1 MSVTKTKK
9 TYPQWKIDTIND
21 LSELIQSSNTTAFC
35 NLYKVRAA
43 QLMQLRKNF
52 KDDIKI
58 RVIKNTLAKHGIANS
73 KVDNSDKLVEGV
85 SEQKAFIFTN
95 MDPFKLFLLLEKGK
109 VDLPARD
116 GDIASGEIVVPSG
129 NTGMQPG
136 PDLSAFKEFN
146 IPTRIDAGSIF
157 VSEDTIVAKKGDVIK
172 SSLAALLSKL
182 DIKPIKAGVKLDV
195 AFMENLVYN
204 SDDLSIN
211 LDDYRDSLIISYR
224 NALDL
229 AVSEEYFTKETVPL
243 ILADAYN
250 KSKNLS
256 VESNY
261 LTEDNASMLIAKK
274 QLEAQTLN
282 NLINLD

>member
-1 MSVTKTKK
+1 MSQTHK
-9 TYPQWKIDTIND
+9 YPQWKLDTI
-21 LSELIQSSNTTAFC
+21 SEVEESIKSNKTIALC
-35 NLYKVRAA
+35 NLHKVRAT
-43 QLMQLRKNF
+43 QLMKLRKNF
-52 KDDIKI
+52 KDELKI
-58 RVIKNTLAKHGIANS
+58 RVIKNTLSKIAVKNS
-73 KVDNSDKLVEGV
+73 SLKISTEILE
-85 SEQKAFIFTN
+85 SISAQQAFIFTN
-95 MDPFKLFLLLEKGK
+95 MNPFQLYLLLEKGK

-136 PDLSAFKEFN
+136 PDLSAFKAFN

>member
-21 LSELIQSSNTTAFC
+21 LSELIQSSTTTAFC

-116 GDIASGEIVVPSG
+116 GDIASGEIIVPSG

-146 IPTRIDAGSIF
+146 IPTRIDAGSIA
-157 VSEDTIVAKKGDVIK
+157 VSEDTVVAKEGDVIN

-182 DIKPIKAGVKLDV
+182 NIKPIKAGVAIDMAYMDGLIYPAKDV
-195 AFMENLVYN
+195 AI
-204 SDDLSIN
+204 DLEE
-211 LDDYRDSLIISYR
+211 YRSTLIHSFN
-224 NALDL
+224 NALNL
-229 AVSEEYFTKETVPL
+229 ALEQEYLTKETVPL
-243 ILADAYN
+243 LLAKAFTN
-250 KSKNLS
+250 SKNIS
-256 VESNY
+256 IESDY
-261 LTEDNASMLIAKK
+261 ITKETISSILAKK
-274 QLEAQTLN
+274 QIEAETLN
-282 NLINLD
+282 KLVN

>member
-1 MSVTKTKK
+1 M
-9 TYPQWKIDTIND
+9 
-21 LSELIQSSNTTAFC
+21 C
-35 NLYKVRAA
+35 
-43 QLMQLRKNF
+43 
-52 KDDIKI
+52 I
-58 RVIKNTLAKHGIANS
+58 RDS
-73 KVDNSDKLVEGV
+73 
-85 SEQKAFIFTN
+85 TN
-95 MDPFKLFLLLEKGK
+95 MNPFQLYLLLEKGK

-116 GDIASGEIVVPSG
+116 GDIASNEIVVPSG

-182 DIKPIKAGVKLDV
+182 DIKPIKAGVKIDV

>member
-1 MSVTKTKK
+1 MSQTHK
-9 TYPQWKIDTIND
+9 YPQWKLDTI
-21 LSELIQSSNTTAFC
+21 SEVEESIKSNKTLALC
-35 NLYKVRAA
+35 NLHKVRAT
-43 QLMQLRKNF
+43 QLMKLRKNF
-52 KDDIKI
+52 KDELKI
-58 RVIKNTLAKHGIANS
+58 RVVKNTLSKIAVKNS
-73 KVDNSDKLVEGV
+73 SLKISTEILE
-85 SEQKAFIFTN
+85 SISAQQAFIFTN
-95 MDPFKLFLLLEKGK
+95 MNPFQLYLLLEKGK

-136 PDLSAFKEFN
+136 PDLSAFKAFN

-195 AFMENLVYN
+195 AFMENLIYN

>member
-116 GDIASGEIVVPSG
+116 GDIASGEIIVPSG

-146 IPTRIDAGSIF
+146 IPTRIDAGSIA
-157 VSEDTIVAKKGDVIK
+157 VSEDTVVAKEGDVIN

-182 DIKPIKAGVKLDV
+182 NIKPIKAGVAIDMAYMDGLIYPAKDV
-195 AFMENLVYN
+195 AI
-204 SDDLSIN
+204 DLEE
-211 LDDYRDSLIISYR
+211 YRSTLIHSFN
-224 NALDL
+224 NALNL
-229 AVSEEYFTKETVPL
+229 ALEQEYLTKETVPL
-243 ILADAYN
+243 LLAKAFTN
-250 KSKNLS
+250 SKNIS
-256 VESNY
+256 IESDY
-261 LTEDNASMLIAKK
+261 ITKETISSILAKK
-274 QLEAQTLN
+274 QIEAETLN
-282 NLINLD
+282 KLVN

>member
-1 MSVTKTKK
+1 MSQTHK
-9 TYPQWKIDTIND
+9 YPQWKIDTI
-21 LSELIQSSNTTAFC
+21 SEVEESIKSNKTIALC
-35 NLYKVRAA
+35 NLHKVRAT
-43 QLMQLRKNF
+43 QLMKLRKNF
-52 KDDIKI
+52 KDELKI
-58 RVIKNTLAKHGIANS
+58 RVIKNTLSKIAIKNS
-73 KVDNSDKLVEGV
+73 SLKISTEILE
-85 SEQKAFIFTN
+85 SISAQQAFIFTN
-95 MDPFKLFLLLEKGK
+95 MNPFQLYLLLEKGK

>member
-9 TYPQWKIDTIND
+9 TYPQWKTDTIND

-58 RVIKNTLAKHGIANS
+58 RVIKNTLAKHGITNS

-116 GDIASGEIVVPSG
+116 GDIASGEIIVPSG

-146 IPTRIDAGSIF
+146 IPTRIDAGSIA
-157 VSEDTIVAKKGDVIK
+157 VSEDTVVAKEGDVINA
-172 SSLAALLSKL
+172 SLAALLSKL
-182 DIKPIKAGVKLDV
+182 NIKPIKAGVAIDMAYMDGLIYPAKDV
-195 AFMENLVYN
+195 AI
-204 SDDLSIN
+204 DLEE
-211 LDDYRDSLIISYR
+211 YRSTLIHSFN
-224 NALDL
+224 NALNL
-229 AVSEEYFTKETVPL
+229 ALEQEYLTKETVPL
-243 ILADAYN
+243 LLAKAFTN
-250 KSKNLS
+250 SKNIS
-256 VESNY
+256 IESDY
-261 LTEDNASMLIAKK
+261 ITKETISSILAKK
-274 QLEAQTLN
+274 QIEAETLN
-282 NLINLD
+282 KLVN